1 MSTFLTLTLI
11 IGLPIAASSGA
22 LYWGAW
28 AGIAVISFVLGLGLG
43 MTPVP
48 PDDTPGSTITTADVK
63 QWLFIGLMF
72 IFFASLLA
80 VCFTEKLNQKPPRNN
95 LRTSISSQTFPI
107 PLLS

>member
-1 MSTFLTLTLI
+1 MSTFLTLALI
-11 IGLPIAASSGA
+11 IGLPIAASNGA
-22 LYWGAW
+22 LYRGAW

-80 VCFTEKLNQKPPRNN
+80 VCFYRKAKPETTPE
-95 LRTSISSQTFPI
+95 
-107 PLLS
+107 